1 MTNKNMV
8 LCIYLI
14 IGFLLYSTLSKVFE
28 RCMLNH
34 LMFYI
39 SFHDVFAPNQY
50 GFRSGKNTLD
60 SLVA

>member
-14 IGFLLYSTLSKVFE
+14 MGFLLYSALSKVFE

-39 SFHDVFAPNQY
+39 LFMMSLHLTSMV
-50 GFRSGKNTLD
+50 LD
-60 SLVA
+60 EEKILLSL